1 VLGFFLLQKKL
12 PVGRSNRS
20 TVRRL
25 GPEYAA
31 C

>member
-20 TVRRL
+20 TASRQ
-25 GPEYAA
+25 EQSDE
-31 C
+31 